1 METLEGRERDGG
13 REVKGER
20 EGKRG
25 KEREG
30 ERWEGMD
37 GVGEG
42 ESEEERERQRE
53 RKKKCGYIERKRTK
67 AGKEEGRET
76 YKSKNIPKSK
86 QCSLQGSDVA
96 VDAPLP
102 IYLLLFITSQSNIEG
117 VPFQQARQH
126 REKIYG
132 GKRQFH
138 FRAIKSPTLLCYEI
152 NNR

>member
-1 METLEGRERDGG
+1 MEEERLKERGKEKEEKKERERGG
-13 REVKGER
+13 KER
-20 EGKRG
+20 MEWERGRGKKKERG
-25 KEREG
+25 KERE
-30 ERWEGMD
+30 
-37 GVGEG
+37 
-42 ESEEERERQRE
+42 
-53 RKKKCGYIERKRTK
+53 KKCGYIERKRTK

-86 QCSLQGSDVA
+86 QCSLQGPDVA

-138 FRAIKSPTLLCYEI
+138 FRAIKLPTLLCYEI